1 VVTELEQ
8 APREKA
14 RRALKLISDVEV
26 LAEPRTLDQVIE
38 FYVEHRLMPREA
50 GGDAAHLAMASLHNI
65 EFLLTWNCQHLA
77 NANKIR
83 HLSVLNGRLGLPVPV
98 ITTPL
103 TLVPEGPT

>member
-14 RRALKLISDVEV
+14 RRARELIRGVEV
-26 LAEPRTLDQVIE
+26 LSEPTALAEVID
-38 FYVEHRLMPREA
+38 FYIEHRLMPRGA
-50 GGDAAHLAMASLHNI
+50 GGDAAHVAMASLHNI
-65 EFLLTWNCQHLA
+65 DFLLTWNCQHLA

-103 TLVPEGPT
+103 TLLPEAPT